1 MMALT
6 DRARRVLRF
15 LWSGWAGLAGLAVFA
30 AVWQLGAE
38 AYGSFVLPMPAAT
51 LNTLF
56 RLVGDPENRLLVL
69 STGMRALGGFA
80 LAAALGT
87 IAGVIAGYNP
97 AVMRLARPQVTV
109 LIGVPP
115 IAWIVLL
122 MIWFGMGAGTV
133 IATAA
138 IAALPLVFV
147 GAAEGIQTRDR
158 ALEDMARMAGLS
170 PLARLF
176 KISLRQMLHVLFPS
190 LVMALGTAFKA
201 AVMAELLANAGGI
214 GGALANAR
222 SALDVEA
229 ALAWIL
235 LSVIA
240 LIGVEYGLVQ
250 PLRAEAEAWRQA
262 AQPWGVR
269 R

>member
-1 MMALT
+1 MGLAY
-6 DRARRVLRF
+6 RAGRVARF
-15 LWSGWAGLAGLAVFA
+15 LWSGWAGFSGLAVFA

-38 AYGSFVLPMPAAT
+38 AYGSFVLPAPAET
-51 LNTLF
+51 IQTLF
-56 RLVGDPENRLLVL
+56 KLAADPDNQMLVV
-69 STGMRALGGFA
+69 STSLRALGGFS
-80 LAAALGT
+80 LAAVFGAM
-87 IAGVIAGYNP
+87 AGVVAGYHP
-97 AVMRLARPQVTV
+97 AIMRLARPQVTL

-122 MIWFGMGAGTV
+122 MIWFGTGAGTV

-138 IAALPLVFV
+138 IAALPLVFG
-147 GAAEGIQTRDR
+147 GAAEAIQTRDR
-158 ALEDMARMAGLS
+158 GLEDMARMAGLS
-170 PLARLF
+170 WLARLF
-176 KISLRQMLHVLFPS
+176 QISLRQTLHALFPA

-240 LIGVEYGLVQ
+240 LISVEYGIVQ
-250 PLRAEAEAWRQA
+250 PLRAEAEAWREA

>member
-1 MMALT
+1 MG
-6 DRARRVLRF
+6 RASRAARVARF
-15 LWSGWAGLAGLAVFA
+15 LWSGWAGLSGLAVFA

-38 AYGSFVLPMPAAT
+38 AYGSFVLPAPAET
-51 LNTLF
+51 ITTLF
-56 RLVGDPENRLLVL
+56 RLSADPDNRMLVL
-69 STGMRALGGFA
+69 STSLRA
-80 LAAALGT
+80 
-87 IAGVIAGYNP
+87 IAGFLLATVFGTMAGVLAGCHP
-97 AVMRLARPQVTV
+97 AIMRLARPQVTL

-138 IAALPLVFV
+138 IAAVPLVFV
-147 GAAEGIQTRDR
+147 GAAEGVQTRDR
-158 ALEDMARMAGLS
+158 SLDDMARMAGLS
-170 PLARLF
+170 PLVRLF
-176 KISLRQMLHVLFPS
+176 KISLRQMLHALFPS

-222 SALDVEA
+222 SALDVKA

-240 LIGVEYGLVQ
+240 LIGVEYGIVQ
-250 PLRAEAEAWRQA
+250 PLRAEAEAWREA